1 MNQVLM
7 SQSLLAAGHSS
18 PAGPEF
24 GEASPIGLFLVLLLL
39 VATILLVRSMNA
51 HLKRLPESFDEP
63 SIAQEVSE
71 APASEDTSMDRDN
84 LGVNPAQPGVEPGS
98 SIQRPGRPQPA
109 TRPTD

>member
-7 SQSLLAAGHSS
+7 NQLLLATGGSS

-39 VATILLVRSMNA
+39 VATILLVRSMSR

-63 SIAQEVSE
+63 SSAQVVP
-71 APASEDTSMDRDN
+71 APVPEGRVDTVDADKDPKARQAS
-84 LGVNPAQPGVEPGS
+84 
-98 SIQRPGRPQPA
+98 
-109 TRPTD
+109 